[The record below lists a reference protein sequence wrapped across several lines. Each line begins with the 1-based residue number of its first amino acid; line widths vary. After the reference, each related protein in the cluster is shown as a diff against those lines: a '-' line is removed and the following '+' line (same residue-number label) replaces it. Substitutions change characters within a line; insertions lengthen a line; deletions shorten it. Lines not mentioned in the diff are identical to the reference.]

1 MEDPEA
7 IARTLRERA
16 RALLPAIY
24 FDPGQYDLLAQM
36 TAPDDL
42 GFYRALVAERGPVS
56 VLELG
61 CGTGR
66 VALELCREGAE
77 VVGVELSEALLEAAR
92 AKAEAEGLGP
102 TLALGDLRSCD
113 LGRTFDLVLMP
124 YNVLNHM
131 LDDAS
136 LADALEA
143 ARRHL
148 AHESRLV
155 IDTFQPSPAFLG
167 GEPQKR
173 RPILRYLDP
182 YLDKEVVLSEEHHY
196 DPATQVDRIVWSY
209 AVDGTQDARVEELT
223 MRLFFPRELDAWVER
238 SGLVIEHK
246 LGDYDRR
253 PFDGASPKQ
262 LLVCRRA

>member
-1 MEDPEA
+1 MDDPEA
-7 IARTLRERA
+7 IARALSERA
-16 RALLPAIY
+16 REILPSIY
-24 FDPGQYDLLAQM
+24 FDAAQYDLLAQM

-42 GFYRALVAERGPVS
+42 PFYRALLQERDAAS

-66 VALELCREGAE
+66 VALALCRAGAE
-77 VVGVELSEALLEAAR
+77 VVGVELSAELLEAAH
-92 AKAEAEGLGP
+92 AKAQAEELGP

-113 LGRTFDLVLMP
+113 LERTFDLVLLP

-136 LADALEA
+136 LADALAA

-148 AHESRLV
+148 GPDSRLV

-167 GEPQKR
+167 DEPEKR

-182 YLDKEVVLSEEHHY
+182 FLDKEVVLSEENHY
-196 DPATQVDRIVWSY
+196 DPATQLNRIVWSY

-253 PFDGASPKQ
+253 PFDGTSPKQ
-262 LLVCRRA
+262 LMICRLG